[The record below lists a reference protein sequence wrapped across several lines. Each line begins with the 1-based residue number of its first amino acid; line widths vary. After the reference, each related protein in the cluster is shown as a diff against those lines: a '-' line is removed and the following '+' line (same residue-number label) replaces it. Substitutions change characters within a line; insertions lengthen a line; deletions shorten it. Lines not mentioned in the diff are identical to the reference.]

1 MLPVALEAKNLTLI
15 RNGEVFLE
23 DISFTAKPGITVLV
37 GPTLSGKTTLMR
49 ALAGLIKPD
58 SGSITINN
66 VDVGPISVKDRSV
79 SFVYQQFINLMVHF
93 VIMVTC
99 IRFRL

>member
-1 MLPVALEAKNLTLI
+1 VALEAKNLTLT

-66 VDVGPISVKDRSV
+66 VDVGPISVNDRSV
-79 SFVYQQFINLMVHF
+79 SVYHLFINNLLTIHHLPCST
-93 VIMVTC
+93 I
-99 IRFRL
+99 LLHL

>member
-1 MLPVALEAKNLTLI
+1 MALEAKNLTLI

-66 VDVGPISVKDRSV
+66 VDVGPISLKTDP
-79 SFVYQQFINLMVHF
+79 YHLFINNLLTIHHLPCST
-93 VIMVTC
+93 I
-99 IRFRL
+99 LLHL